1 MAATTA
7 DVRRDIEITRE
18 RMSTTLNEL
27 EGKLNIV
34 QVVKDH
40 PWPAIAIAVGAGI
53 ALSGS
58 RADVKAA
65 AATVA
70 ATKGAGSK
78 VGDLLD
84 DLVASLMG
92 GITMALQQRAE
103 GLVEHV
109 RTSMGAPRTTARRQ
123 NGGMT
128 STVDSEQFRGAGALS
143 AGSPGRDTG
152 SESLRAD

>member
-7 DVRRDIEITRE
+7 DVKRDIELTRE
-18 RMSTTLNEL
+18 RMSSTLNEL
-27 EGKLNIV
+27 EGKLNLV

-40 PWPAIAIAVGAGI
+40 PWPAIALAIGAGV

-70 ATKGAGSK
+70 ATKGASNK
-78 VGDLLD
+78 MGDMLD

-92 GITMALQQRAE
+92 GITAAFHERAE
-103 GLVEHV
+103 GLVQQLKNGIGV
-109 RTSMGAPRTTARRQ
+109 QPGAGAARRQ
-123 NGGMT
+123 GK
-128 STVDSEQFRGAGALS
+128 SISQTVDAEQFRGTS
-143 AGSPGRDTG
+143 ATG
-152 SESLRAD
+152 TSNVVASESIRAD

>member
-1 MAATTA
+1 MAATPA
-7 DVRRDIEITRE
+7 EVKRDIEITRE
-18 RMSTTLNEL
+18 RMSSTLDEL

-58 RADVKAA
+58 RADVRAA

-78 VGDLLD
+78 VGDMLD

-92 GITMALQQRAE
+92 GVTDALHHRAE
-103 GLVEHV
+103 GLLEQVKSGLGGLN
-109 RTSMGAPRTTARRQ
+109 TKGGPRRRPGSSQ
-123 NGGMT
+123 
-128 STVDSEQFRGAGALS
+128 TVDAEQFRNARSLS
-143 AGSPGRDTG
+143 SVSQSDP
-152 SESLRAD
+152 SLEELRAD

>member
-1 MAATTA
+1 MAATPA
-7 DVRRDIEITRE
+7 EVKRDIEITRE
-18 RMSTTLNEL
+18 RMSSTLDEL

-58 RADVKAA
+58 RADVRAA

-78 VGDLLD
+78 VGDMLD

-92 GITMALQQRAE
+92 GITAALQERAE
-103 GLVEHV
+103 GLVEQV
-109 RTSMGAPRTTARRQ
+109 KKGFGAPNNGTRRRKAGSQ
-123 NGGMT
+123 
-128 STVDSEQFRGAGALS
+128 TVDAEQSRS
-143 AGSPGRDTG
+143 AGLLPSSSAGPDFG
-152 SESLRAD
+152 SEGVRAD

>member
-1 MAATTA
+1 MAATPA
-7 DVRRDIEITRE
+7 EVKRDIEITRE
-18 RMSTTLNEL
+18 RMSSTLDEL

-58 RADVKAA
+58 RADVRAA

-78 VGDLLD
+78 VGDMVD
-84 DLVASLMG
+84 DLVVSLMG
-92 GITMALQQRAE
+92 GVTAALQDRAE
-103 GLVEHV
+103 GLVNQLKKGL
-109 RTSMGAPRTTARRQ
+109 GAAAANRSARRRPGSSQ
-123 NGGMT
+123 
-128 STVDSEQFRGAGALS
+128 TVDAEQFRN
-143 AGSPGRDTG
+143 AGSLSTG
-152 SESLRAD
+152 SASDPGLEGLRAD

>member
-7 DVRRDIEITRE
+7 EVKRDIEITRE
-18 RMSTTLNEL
+18 RMSSTLDEL

-40 PWPAIAIAVGAGI
+40 PWPAIAIALGAGI

-78 VGDLLD
+78 VGDMLD

-92 GITMALQQRAE
+92 GVTAALQERAE
-103 GLVEHV
+103 GLVEQV
-109 RTSMGAPRTTARRQ
+109 KKGLGAAN
-123 NGGMT
+123 NGGT
-128 STVDSEQFRGAGALS
+128 RRRKGGSQTVDAEQFRS
-143 AGSPGRDTG
+143 AGSLAAGRSRMDLD
-152 SESLRAD
+152 SEELRAD